1 MPPSGDR
8 DAIDVRLLG
17 TFDVTCGGRV
27 LEIGSPKQRALLAML
42 VLHLNRVVPLDVL
55 VEELWG
61 DRRLASAS
69 ASAQTLVSRLRRSLS
84 EICPDESVLCLR
96 GREPGYVLET
106 NPSHVDAN
114 RFDDLCA
121 RGRDALGR
129 GEAEAAATCL
139 QQALDLWRGPAL
151 ADLSD
156 RRFAQLEAARLD
168 EARLAAIEELTEAEL
183 ALGRPAEA
191 LVRLESHV
199 ADHPLR
205 ERPWGQL
212 MIALYRLGRQA
223 DALRAYQRVRRTLR
237 DELGLEPTPAL
248 RQLEE
253 QILRQ
258 SPELEGPGTPSPVR
272 AARSDGRTPGTG
284 RPEDTVVFLFTD
296 IEASS
301 RRWEGDQDAMAQD
314 LGRHDELVRGAVEDG
329 RGRVFADTGDGLCAA
344 FSTASDAVVAAIG
357 AQRALLTQNWNS
369 PVPLRVRMAIHAGA
383 AEPRGGNYVGPTL
396 NRAARLLSLGSGGQV
411 LCSQATA
418 DLLQDHLPAEVSL
431 LDLGEHALA
440 DLSRPER
447 VFQVAHPDLPATF
460 PALRSP
466 GRRRHNLPTSLTSF
480 VGRAR
485 ELDDVRDLLKAS
497 RLVTLTGVGGGGK
510 TRLALEAVT
519 GVLDAFPDGVWLV
532 DVGPLQ
538 DPAVLTSTVAGVLGV
553 ATTGLGGSP
562 DALLDR
568 LHEHLQGKRALL
580 VLDNSE
586 HLVEAAADLV
596 HSLLAACPGLSV
608 LVTSREIFGL
618 GGEVAWRVPP
628 LSLPDS
634 AALEDLE
641 ASDAV
646 ALFCERART
655 AQPGFGLTPVNAAA
669 VAQICRRLDGIPLAL
684 ELAAARIR
692 VLGAHDLAGRLD
704 QRFRV
709 LTGGTRTAVSR
720 HQTLRAT
727 MDWSYQL
734 LPAAEQA
741 VLRRLAVFPGSFD
754 LGAAEAVATCGELP
768 GAQEGVE
775 VLDLL
780 SGVVDKSLVGVES
793 EGVEV
798 RYRLLEIV
806 REYANE
812 RLAEAGE
819 GNAARRRH
827 RDFFLALAA
836 TQEDPHDRTRN
847 WSTGNWIRLADTE
860 HHNFGAALEWSFT
873 EGDDE
878 AAIGLAAALW
888 RYWWWARPL
897 EGCDWLVR
905 ALPGPVGAVT
915 PERLEALIGRG
926 VLLPRSGRAPIG
938 DGEELLRDV
947 VRLGLEAGEEGEV
960 ARARYFLG
968 ELALSR
974 GAPAEAEPLL
984 EAALEAFGSMHA
996 PFSAAWC
1003 HHALGWMAMAR
1014 GERRQAQE
1022 HFESIL
1028 EVTRRHVA
1036 AELLRVHAVA
1046 GLAPLAA
1053 LAGEPEHAE
1062 ALADDGVTVAR
1073 HLPAPGFLVMALTR
1087 AGETALLCGRRPR
1100 TILREVLG
1108 LLVDLG
1114 TRAWVDEVLEM
1125 AALVCEADGDAD
1137 AAARLLGA
1145 AGARSDHQ
1153 GRVLSAE
1160 VNGCSERLVKA
1171 LGSDAF
1177 AELEAGG
1184 RCMPA
1189 GEALSFALSR
1199 MEEAGGEASGSG
1211 QGDTR

>member
-1 MPPSGDR
+1 MPPSGER
-8 DAIDVRLLG
+8 DAIDIRLLG
-17 TFDVTCGGRV
+17 TFEVASGGRV

-61 DRRLASAS
+61 ERLLASAS

-84 EICPDESVLCLR
+84 EICPDETTLCLR
-96 GREPGYVLET
+96 GREPGYVLEAD
-106 NPSHVDAN
+106 PAQVDAN
-114 RFDDLCA
+114 RFEDLFA
-121 RGRDALGR
+121 RGRDALGQ
-129 GEAEAAATCL
+129 GEAEAAAAAL

-156 RRFAQLEAARLD
+156 RRFAQLEAGRLE
-168 EARLAAIEELTEAEL
+168 EARLGAIEELTEAEL
-183 ALGRPAEA
+183 VLGRPAQA

-199 ADHPLR
+199 AEHPLR
-205 ERPWGQL
+205 ERAWGQL
-212 MIALYRLGRQA
+212 MVALYRLGRQA
-223 DALRAYQRVRRTLR
+223 DALRAYQRIRVTLR

-258 SPELEGPGTPSPVR
+258 CPELEGPLSPSPVGASR
-272 AARSDGRTPGTG
+272 RVGRTPGAG

-314 LGRHDELVRGAVEDG
+314 LARHDELLRGAVEDG

-344 FSTASDAVVAAIG
+344 FSTASDALAAAIA
-357 AQRALLTQNWNS
+357 AQRALLAQAWNS
-369 PVPLRVRMAIHAGA
+369 PVPLRVRMAIHAGS
-383 AEPRGGNYVGPTL
+383 AEPRGDNYVGPTL
-396 NRAARLLSLGSGGQV
+396 NRAARLLSLGFGGQV

-418 DLLQDHLPAEVSL
+418 DLLQDHLPVEVSL
-431 LDLGEHALA
+431 VDLGEHALA
-440 DLSRPER
+440 NLSRPER
-447 VFQVAHPDLPATF
+447 VFQVAHPDLPAAF

-485 ELDDVRDLLKAS
+485 ELEDVRDLVKGS

-519 GVLDAFPDGVWLV
+519 GVLDTFPDGVWLV

-538 DPAVLTSTVAGVLGV
+538 DPTLLTSTVAGALGV

-568 LHEHLQGKRALL
+568 LSEHLQLKRVLL

-586 HLVEAAADLV
+586 HLVEAAARLV
-596 HSLLAACPGLSV
+596 HSLLAACPGLTV
-608 LVTSREIFGL
+608 LVTSREILGL

-634 AALEDLE
+634 AALPDLE

-646 ALFCERART
+646 ALFCERARS
-655 AQPGFGLTPVNAAA
+655 AQPGFGLSPVNAAA

-709 LTGGTRTAVSR
+709 LTGGARTAVSR

-734 LPAAEQA
+734 LPVAEQA

-754 LGAAEAVATCGELP
+754 LQAAEAVTRCGELP
-768 GAQEGVE
+768 GSQEGVE

-793 EGVEV
+793 EGVDV

-812 RLAEAGE
+812 KLAEAGE
-819 GNAARRRH
+819 GDAARRHH
-827 RDFFLALAA
+827 RDFFLTLAS
-836 TQEDPHDRTRN
+836 TQEDPVERTRN
-847 WSTGNWIRLADTE
+847 WSTGSWIRQADTD

-897 EGCDWLVR
+897 EGSDWLER
-905 ALPGPVGAVT
+905 ALPGPVGPVT
-915 PERLEALIGRG
+915 PERLEALIGLG
-926 VLLPRSGRAPIG
+926 VLLPRSGRAPIEK
-938 DGEELLRDV
+938 GEELLREV
-947 VRLGLEAGEEGEV
+947 VRLGLEAGVEAEV

-974 GAPAEAEPLL
+974 GEPVEAEPLL
-984 EAALEAFGSMHA
+984 RAALEGFEAMEA
-996 PFSAAWC
+996 LFSAAWC

-1014 GERRQAQE
+1014 GERRRAQD
-1022 HFESIL
+1022 HFEYIL
-1028 EVTRRHVA
+1028 EVTRRHVE

-1046 GLAPLAA
+1046 SLAPLAA
-1053 LAGEPEHAE
+1053 LAGEPEQAE

-1073 HLPAPGFLVMALTR
+1073 RLPAPGFLVMALTR
-1087 AGETALLCGRRPR
+1087 AGETALLSGRPPR
-1100 TILREVLG
+1100 LILRELLG

-1125 AALVCEADGDAD
+1125 VALVCEADGAAV

-1145 AGARSDHQ
+1145 AGARSDHR
-1153 GRVLSAE
+1153 GRVLSSE
-1160 VNGCSERLVKA
+1160 VNSCCDRLAKT

-1177 AELEAGG
+1177 AEHEASG
-1184 RCMPA
+1184 RSLPA
-1189 GEALSFALSR
+1189 GEALSFALS
-1199 MEEAGGEASGSG
+1199 ELDAS
-1211 QGDTR
+1211 RPPEP

>member
-1 MPPSGDR
+1 MPPSGER
-8 DAIDVRLLG
+8 DAVDVRLLG
-17 TFDVTCGGRV
+17 TFEVVSGGRV

-61 DRRLASAS
+61 ERPLASAS

-84 EICPDESVLCLR
+84 EICPDETVLCLR
-96 GREPGYVLET
+96 GREPGYVLEAD
-106 NPSHVDAN
+106 PARVDAN
-114 RFDDLCA
+114 RFEDLLA

-129 GEAEAAATCL
+129 GEAEAAATAL

-156 RRFAQLEAARLD
+156 RRFARLEASRLE
-168 EARLAAIEELTEAEL
+168 EARLGAIDELAEAEL
-183 ALGRPAEA
+183 ALGRSAQA

-205 ERPWGQL
+205 ERAWGQL
-212 MIALYRLGRQA
+212 MVALYRLGRQA
-223 DALRAYQRVRRTLR
+223 DALRAYQRLRLTLR

-253 QILRQ
+253 QILQQR
-258 SPELEGPGTPSPVR
+258 PELDGPPSPSSVR
-272 AARSDGRTPGTG
+272 APRSEGRTAGAG
-284 RPEDTVVFLFTD
+284 RSEDTVVFLFTD

-314 LGRHDELVRGAVEDG
+314 LARHDELMRGAVDDG
-329 RGRVFADTGDGLCAA
+329 RGRVFADTGDGLCSV
-344 FSTASDAVVAAIG
+344 FSTASDALVAALR
-357 AQRALLTQNWNS
+357 AQDGLLRQEWNS
-369 PVPLRVRMAIHAGA
+369 PVPLRVRMAIHAGS
-383 AEPRGGNYVGPTL
+383 AEPRGDNYVGPTL
-396 NRAARLLSLGSGGQV
+396 NRAARLLSLGFGGQV
-411 LCSQATA
+411 LCSQAAA

-431 LDLGEHALA
+431 VDLGEHVLA
-440 DLSRPER
+440 NLSRPER
-447 VFQVAHPDLPATF
+447 VFQVAHPDLPAAF

-485 ELDDVRDLLKAS
+485 ELEDVRDLLRRS

-519 GVLDAFPDGVWLV
+519 GVLDTFPDGVWLV

-538 DPAVLTSTVAGVLGV
+538 DPALLTSTVVGALGV
-553 ATTGLGGSP
+553 ATSGLGGAP

-568 LHEHLQGKRALL
+568 LCEHLQLKRVLL

-586 HLVEAAADLV
+586 HLVEVAARLV
-596 HSLLAACPGLSV
+596 HSLLAACPGLTV
-608 LVTSREIFGL
+608 LVTSREILGL
-618 GGEVAWRVPP
+618 AGEVAWRVPP
-628 LSLPDS
+628 LSLPAS

-646 ALFCERART
+646 ALFCERARGG
-655 AQPGFGLTPVNAAA
+655 QPGFGLSPANAAA

-709 LTGGTRTAVSR
+709 LTGGARTAVSR

-734 LPAAEQA
+734 LPVAEQA

-754 LGAAEAVATCGELP
+754 LGAAEAVANCGELP
-768 GAQEGVE
+768 GSHGGVE

-819 GNAARRRH
+819 GDTARRYH
-827 RDFFLALAA
+827 RDFFLTQAS
-836 TQEDPHDRTRN
+836 TQEDPAERTRN
-847 WSTGNWIRLADTE
+847 WSTGSWIRLADTD

-873 EGDDE
+873 AGDDE
-878 AAIGLAAALW
+878 AAVGLAAALW

-897 EGCDWLVR
+897 EGCDWLER
-905 ALPGPVGAVT
+905 ALSGPVATVT
-915 PERLEALIGRG
+915 PERLEALIGLG
-926 VLLPRSGRAPIG
+926 VLLPRSGRATIQK
-938 DGEELLRDV
+938 GEELLRDAL
-947 VRLGLEAGEEGEV
+947 RLARDGSMDGQA
-960 ARARYFLG
+960 ARAQYFLG

-974 GAPAEAEPLL
+974 GEPVEAEPLL
-984 EAALEAFGSMHA
+984 RAALEAFEAMDA

-1003 HHALGWMAMAR
+1003 RHALGWMAMAR
-1014 GERRQAQE
+1014 GERRLARD
-1022 HFESIL
+1022 HFEYIL
-1028 EVTRRHVA
+1028 EVTRRHPA

-1046 GLAPLAA
+1046 GLAPLTA
-1053 LAGEPEHAE
+1053 LAGEPEQAE
-1062 ALADDGVTVAR
+1062 TLADDGVTVAR
-1073 HLPAPGFLVMALTR
+1073 RLPAAGFLVMALTR
-1087 AGETALLCGRRPR
+1087 AGETAFLSGRLPR
-1100 TILREVLG
+1100 AILRELLG

-1125 AALVCEADGDAD
+1125 VALVCDADGAGG

-1145 AGARSDHQ
+1145 AGARSDHR
-1153 GRVLSAE
+1153 GRVLSSE
-1160 VNGCSERLVKA
+1160 VNGCRDRLAKT

-1177 AELEAGG
+1177 AEHEARG
-1184 RCMPA
+1184 RSMPV
-1189 GEALSFALSR
+1189 GEALSLALS
-1199 MEEAGGEASGSG
+1199 ELDASRPSVP
-1211 QGDTR
+1211 

>member
-1 MPPSGDR
+1 MPPSGER
-8 DAIDVRLLG
+8 DAVDVRLLG
-17 TFDVTCGGRV
+17 TFEVACGGRV

-61 DRRLASAS
+61 DRLLASAS

-84 EICPDESVLCLR
+84 ELCPDETALCLR
-96 GREPGYVLET
+96 GREPGYVLEAD
-106 NPSHVDAN
+106 PAQVDAN
-114 RFDDLCA
+114 RFEDLLA

-129 GEAEAAATCL
+129 GEAEAATALL
-139 QQALDLWRGPAL
+139 QQAIDLWRGPAL

-156 RRFAQLEAARLD
+156 RRFARLEASRLE
-168 EARLAAIEELTEAEL
+168 EARLGAIEELTEAEL
-183 ALGRPAEA
+183 VLGRPAEA

-212 MIALYRLGRQA
+212 MLALYRLGRQA
-223 DALRAYQRVRRTLR
+223 DALRAYQRLRRTLR
-237 DELGLEPTPAL
+237 DELGLEPNPAL

-258 SPELEGPGTPSPVR
+258 SPELEGPRSPPPVR
-272 AARSDGRTPGTG
+272 TPRSEGRTPGAG
-284 RPEDTVVFLFTD
+284 RAEDTVVFLFTD

-314 LGRHDELVRGAVEDG
+314 LARHDELLRGAVEDG

-344 FSTASDAVVAAIG
+344 FSTASDAVVAAVG
-357 AQRALLTQNWNS
+357 AQRALLAQAWKS
-369 PVPLRVRMAIHAGA
+369 PVPLRVRMAIHAGS
-383 AEPRGGNYVGPTL
+383 AEPRGDNYVGPTL
-396 NRAARLLSLGSGGQV
+396 NRAARLLSLGFGGQL

-418 DLLQDHLPAEVSL
+418 DLLQDYLPAEVSL
-431 LDLGEHALA
+431 VDLGEHALA
-440 DLSRPER
+440 NLSRPEQ
-447 VFQVAHPDLPATF
+447 VFQVAHPDLPAVF

-466 GRRRHNLPTSLTSF
+466 GRRRHNLPTALTSF

-485 ELDDVRDLLKAS
+485 ELEDVRDLLKAS

-519 GVLDAFPDGVWLV
+519 GVLDTFPDGVWLV

-553 ATTGLGGSP
+553 ATTGLGGP

-568 LHEHLQGKRALL
+568 LHEHLQLKRALL

-586 HLVEAAADLV
+586 HLVEAAARLV
-596 HSLLAACPGLSV
+596 HSLLAACPGLTV
-608 LVTSREIFGL
+608 LVTSREILGL
-618 GGEVAWRVPP
+618 GGEMAWRVPP
-628 LSLPDS
+628 LSLPGS
-634 AALEDLE
+634 STLEDLE

-646 ALFCERART
+646 ALFCERARS
-655 AQPGFGLTPVNAAA
+655 AQPGFGLSPVNAAA

-709 LTGGTRTAVSR
+709 LTGGARTAVSR

-754 LGAAEAVATCGELP
+754 LGAAEAVVECGGLP

-793 EGVEV
+793 QGVEV

-819 GNAARRRH
+819 GDAARRRH
-827 RDFFLALAA
+827 RDFFLTLAS

-847 WSTGNWIRLADTE
+847 WSTGSWIRLADSE

-897 EGCDWLVR
+897 EGCDWLER
-905 ALPGPVGAVT
+905 ALPGPVGEVT
-915 PERLEALIGRG
+915 PERLEALIGLG
-926 VLLPRSGRAPIG
+926 VLLPRSGRAPIQK
-938 DGEELLRDV
+938 GEELLRDV
-947 VRLGLEAGEEGEV
+947 VRLGLEAGVDREV

-974 GAPAEAEPLL
+974 GEPVEAEPLL
-984 EAALEAFGSMHA
+984 RAALEAFESREA

-1014 GERRQAQE
+1014 GERGVAQA

-1028 EVTRRHVA
+1028 EVTRRHVE

-1053 LAGEPEHAE
+1053 LAGEAHHAE

-1073 HLPAPGFLVMALTR
+1073 RLPAPGFLVMALTR
-1087 AGETALLCGRRPR
+1087 AGETALLSGRQPR
-1100 TILREVLG
+1100 AILRELLG
-1108 LLVDLG
+1108 LLIDLG

-1125 AALVCEADGDAD
+1125 VALVCEADGEPV

-1145 AGARSDHQ
+1145 AGARSDRR
-1153 GRVLSAE
+1153 GRILSSE
-1160 VNGCSERLVKA
+1160 VNSCCDRLAKA
-1171 LGSDAF
+1171 LGSDVF
-1177 AELEAGG
+1177 GEHKAGG
-1184 RCMPA
+1184 RSIPA
-1189 GEALSFALSR
+1189 GEALAFALSELER
-1199 MEEAGGEASGSG
+1199 AGGGSG
-1211 QGDTR
+1211 PGSP